1 MVAAAA
7 AVVAVAVVVEA
18 AAAAADRTPVAAESR
33 SGVLPAPGPVP
44 HGPVREEACW
54 PGMVR
59 VTGRAMGTRVAVNVI
74 DGPEGAPAFALGRLD
89 ALEARWSRFRS
100 TSDLARASARP
111 GRWTTVSP
119 ETVALLAVARTAWE
133 ATAGGC
139 DVTGGAAIV
148 AAGYDRTL
156 EDVVARGDGQPSH
169 GARSEAEPFPGLDA
183 VEVDAGRGLVRVAP
197 GCVLDAG
204 AIGKGFAADLVA
216 DEVLAAGAREV
227 LVDVGGDLAVR
238 GEPPEGGP
246 WRLDVDLDGG
256 PSAAWTLSSGG
267 VATSSSVRR
276 RWRHGGRDVHHVLDP
291 RTGAPVPAPPRAV
304 SVLAGTA
311 WWAEAVATAL
321 MVVAP
326 GERTAAAAR
335 MGAIAIVV
343 EADGGRHVLGD
354 VRDRLA
360 GAAA

>member
-1 MVAAAA
+1 MAEEGVA
-7 AVVAVAVVVEA
+7 AVVAVAVV
-18 AAAAADRTPVAAESR
+18 AADRTPVAAESR
-33 SGVLPAPGPVP
+33 SDVVPVTGRVP
-44 HGPVREEACW
+44 HGPVREGAGW

-59 VTGRAMGTRVAVNVI
+59 VSGRAMGTRVAVNVI
-74 DGPEGAPAFALGRLD
+74 DGPEGAPESALGRLD
-89 ALEARWSRFRS
+89 ALEARWSRFRPA
-100 TSDLARASARP
+100 SDLARVSARP

-119 ETVALLAVARTAWE
+119 ETVSLLVVARTAWE
-133 ATAGGC
+133 ATAGAC

-156 EDVVARGDGQPSH
+156 EDVVARGDVGPSG
-169 GARSEAEPFPGLDA
+169 GAHPAAGPFPGLDA

-197 GCVLDAG
+197 GCLLDAG

-216 DEVLAAGAREV
+216 DEVLAAGARGV

-256 PSAAWTLSSGG
+256 PSPAWTLASGG

-276 RWRHGGRDVHHVLDP
+276 RWRHGGREVHHVLDP
-291 RTGAPVPAPPRAV
+291 RTGAPVPDPPRAV

-321 MVVAP
+321 MVIAP
-326 GERTAAAAR
+326 AERSAAAAR

-343 EADGGRHVLGD
+343 EEDGSRHLLGD
-354 VRDRLA
+354 ARDRLA